1 MAAPTS
7 TASIGL
13 VARTMPVAVAAT
25 AGFVAGAIVGG
36 VGGRLA
42 MLLLRLTSD
51 PSLHGLETDDGF
63 SIGVVSASTIF
74 LVMTTAVLGTIGGL
88 VYLVVRTW
96 LPPSSRSMCFGA
108 LTGVVGG
115 SLVIHPGGIDFTL
128 LDPLWLAIVSFVA
141 LPAAFGVVVAA
152 LVERWLRG
160 PSAATSP
167 AWLAGLG
174 LAVLPLAF
182 LGAGRGPRGRRAR
195 CGGGARPA
203 PRRRA
208 LVRVPAGAL
217 AREGRPAGRRHRLGC
232 RAREGHRR
240 DRVTKRAARV
250 LFRVTTGDA
259 PSTADVSRSGNHP
272 R

>member
-160 PSAATSP
+160 PYAATSP

-174 LAVLPLAF
+174 LAVLPLAL
-182 LGAGRGPRGRRAR
+182 LGARGVVLVAAGLVVVAMLVRRPGAEHWFVSPPVRWLGRAGLLGV
-195 CGGGARPA
+195 GIVSGA
-203 PRRRA
+203 A
-208 LVRVPAGAL
+208 LVRDIAEIV
-217 AREGRPAGRRHRLGC
+217 
-232 RAREGHRR
+232 
-240 DRVTKRAARV
+240 
-250 LFRVTTGDA
+250 
-259 PSTADVSRSGNHP
+259 
-272 R
+272 